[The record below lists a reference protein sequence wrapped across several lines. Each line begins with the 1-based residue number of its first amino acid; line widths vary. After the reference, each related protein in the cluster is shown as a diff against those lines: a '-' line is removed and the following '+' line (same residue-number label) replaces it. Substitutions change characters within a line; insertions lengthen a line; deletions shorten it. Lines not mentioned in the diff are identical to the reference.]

1 MGALERGSSPF
12 ADPDVGT
19 ASLSGLAV
27 SLDPP
32 GHLVHGRGEE
42 KETIPGA
49 FGAASFFLLAVD
61 QVP

>member
-1 MGALERGSSPF
+1 MARRSEGPLRSRTLTWERPVSAGWPF
-12 ADPDVGT
+12 LWT
-19 ASLSGLAV
+19 R
-27 SLDPP
+27 P